1 MLICMQLKSIVY
13 LIHTLIKASSG
24 SFFDHFKECRLV
36 IIINEPVR
44 KHTVNLVDPEANK
57 LVSIL
62 FEMESM
68 HKEKI

>member
-1 MLICMQLKSIVY
+1 MFICIQLNSTVY

-24 SFFDHFKECRLV
+24 SLFDHFKECHLV

-62 FEMESM
+62 FQMESM
-68 HKEKI
+68 HEKI